1 MMPVTKYTLEQ
12 AAHFAAIEAG
22 NAAERVIQAH
32 YVLACAIERD
42 PSCMETAAKRDAL
55 HAAISQAAR
64 LRDDANTLMW
74 AAQSAALNSDADT
87 QRAAAN

>member
-1 MMPVTKYTLEQ
+1 MLPVTKQTLEQ
-12 AAHFAAIEAG
+12 AARFAAVEAG

-32 YVLACAIERD
+32 FELVCATERD
-42 PSCMETAAKRDAL
+42 KNSAETIAKRDAL

-87 QRAAAN
+87 LRAAAT